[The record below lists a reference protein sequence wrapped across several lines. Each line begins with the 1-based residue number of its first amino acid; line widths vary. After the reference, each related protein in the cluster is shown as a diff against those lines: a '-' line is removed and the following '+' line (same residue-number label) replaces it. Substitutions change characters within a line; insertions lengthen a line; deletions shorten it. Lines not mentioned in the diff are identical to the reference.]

1 MEAPRSIAQRK
12 ADTLARLASDVDCWV
27 PSASGQGDAY
37 LIPLSFVWHDER
49 IILATLARSLTVRH
63 LARAGHGRIALDGT
77 RDVVLIEG
85 PVEVVA
91 REALAAALADAF
103 ATAAGFD
110 PRQSADEY
118 VYLVL
123 KPSGVRAWR
132 EENELAGRE
141 IMRDGRWLA

>member
-1 MEAPRSIAQRK
+1 MDKPRNTARRK

-27 PSASGQGDAY
+27 PSASADGDAY
-37 LIPLSFVWHDER
+37 LIPLSFVWYEDQ
-49 IILATLARSLTVRH
+49 IIMATLAKSLTVRH
-63 LARAGHGRIALDGT
+63 LTRAGRGRIALDGT

-85 PVEVVA
+85 QVDIVA
-91 REALAAALADAF
+91 KEALATPLSEAF

-110 PRQSADEY
+110 PRRSVNDY

-123 KPSGVRAWR
+123 KPRGIRAWR
-132 EENELAGRE
+132 EENELMDRE